1 MRRHAFTLVEILVTV
16 AVLAVV
22 MTLLTVPLM
31 SSLGYVKKAKA
42 ISEAK
47 TAALKA
53 IDNIKSDIEE
63 ASVIFDF
70 PVTGEGITY
79 LKDTTDPTSGV
90 VTGQTMHRYLRILD
104 FPWYWGGQTPP
115 AKWTL
120 LQPDYV
126 DGTLPR
132 YKDRYAP
139 FHLSE
144 KSGTEP
150 RNPFIIA
157 QYNLPTSFDWS
168 ANSAEVWNY
177 SAPLD
182 TANYVALANGM
193 KNRTVIERM
202 YRNDLQAITP
212 YGAMWDIPA
221 FVANPVRI
229 NNETLTMDKDST
241 GEVKPGVLFSRNGLW
256 AARNQLLDEWAASAW
271 SGWYTIDKPSF
282 MKLYGVNS
290 ADTDKMIAKDY
301 TAPFFSIMKSIT
313 PFYPIN
319 TNPFGYKIKIYD
331 KNGMLCYGTA
341 IDTAK
346 TYSIVLE
353 RHFMDYP
360 PMERDDF
367 NIKLST
373 WATGYPIWTKDDI
386 DAQRLAG
393 KVVFNQPMAPTKIDM
408 STGFLPVPTGWDDN
422 GTYLAT
428 PPYKIV
434 VWDGANAA
442 SKETFVYVKNPVTL
456 GKDEYTLT
464 ATAADKYKKNSRAI
478 TFGKKRD
485 GSTLS
490 GNVEIWYP
498 EPKAGKAIQPLYYI
512 CDLQPDDV
520 ATASYSTKG
529 QIDVTLTLARQDTA
543 ARSPEQSRQ
552 DYSVAIRL
560 EAKNAVRRAL
570 ESR

>member
-1 MRRHAFTLVEILVTV
+1 
-16 AVLAVV
+16 
-22 MTLLTVPLM
+22 
-31 SSLGYVKKAKA
+31 
-42 ISEAK
+42 
-47 TAALKA
+47 
-53 IDNIKSDIEE
+53 
-63 ASVIFDF
+63 
-70 PVTGEGITY
+70 
-79 LKDTTDPTSGV
+79 
-90 VTGQTMHRYLRILD
+90 MHRYLRILD

-301 TAPFFSIMKSIT
+301 TCLLYTSPS
-313 PFYPIN
+313 P
-319 TNPFGYKIKIYD
+319 
-331 KNGMLCYGTA
+331 
-341 IDTAK
+341 
-346 TYSIVLE
+346 
-353 RHFMDYP
+353 
-360 PMERDDF
+360 RDR
-367 NIKLST
+367 T
-373 WATGYPIWTKDDI
+373 
-386 DAQRLAG
+386 R
-393 KVVFNQPMAPTKIDM
+393 
-408 STGFLPVPTGWDDN
+408 
-422 GTYLAT
+422 
-428 PPYKIV
+428 
-434 VWDGANAA
+434 
-442 SKETFVYVKNPVTL
+442 
-456 GKDEYTLT
+456 
-464 ATAADKYKKNSRAI
+464 SRMPSSA
-478 TFGKKRD
+478 
-485 GSTLS
+485 
-490 GNVEIWYP
+490 
-498 EPKAGKAIQPLYYI
+498 
-512 CDLQPDDV
+512 
-520 ATASYSTKG
+520 
-529 QIDVTLTLARQDTA
+529 
-543 ARSPEQSRQ
+543 
-552 DYSVAIRL
+552 
-560 EAKNAVRRAL
+560 
-570 ESR
+570 